1 MSTCEY
7 TFAAPDGNE
16 ITIKGKNAFK
26 AYLANGGLAHLMPSR
41 MKGLTASAAESAIG
55 RLMKDKAGE
64 VTINRPDVGAVSLV
78 YGDEKAGL
86 AHIADRRG
94 TAIMERLPQ
103 LLESGTVYTKPDQ
116 PSRLFIGN
124 DKYEAVLRLDWNG
137 DKKTWL
143 VSAYEKYPN
152 LREDRGA
159 MQSRQDVASS
169 TQGLTPENL
178 VAALN
183 KGAVGSAVRALTDA
197 GVIVLHK
204 NNKTL
209 PGAAKAKKGVQA
221 VTMPDGTIHMVAN
234 MLTTDNAQAVLF
246 HEAFHNGGKA
256 LIGGAAWS
264 DMMGRLGSLYNQSEK
279 STGKAKEF
287 YDKARARVA
296 SAKKQGA
303 VATRMEVEEFAAYA
317 IEEYESAPASIKKWV
332 DDLIGM
338 VKAWA
343 LERFGKQ
350 LGAVTPAQLT
360 ALAKMAVMDA
370 ANERQGM
377 FGEPAY
383 SAVDQINTPAFK
395 NWFSGSKVVDKKGNP
410 IVVYHGTSGD
420 IYEFDGSLSD
430 SQARTGAPKNSF
442 FFSDSPDVAGS
453 YTVAWQGDFSASYN
467 DDANVMPVYLSMKN
481 PLIVDGK
488 KENWRDIQYK
498 GRFYD
503 VNELAAKAQREG
515 YDGLIVKRVQDK
527 GRGDVEND
535 IATTYVVFRP
545 EQIKSAIGNNGDFD
559 ANNPD
564 IRYSVTPEQ
573 GEQAI
578 DEADKA
584 LTEAVAKPDY
594 IGRVVTDVGL
604 SARLI
609 IHPRQIAAIHPEFTP
624 VYRTAISQ
632 METRD
637 KHIAELGRDVA
648 AYDSLPQQ
656 GKENVNK
663 VLELGRLMSQTYTK
677 EELASGLVN
686 TGERTVVSMEDGK
699 PKKAKVK
706 VDALLSGAGEV
717 ITLTKEEID
726 AYTDLRKMFNTALD
740 MMRNQTLT
748 ELGFQGFAQMDGR
761 KPMSIS
767 DGKDGTVILKG
778 DVYTDE
784 EKAELRK
791 AGPDKEA
798 VAKILA
804 KNPILTVIRKF
815 QGAKWNSEEFGYEFT
830 KDQRPAL
837 EKELDSFL
845 KKSAAMQI
853 LDVIDDNTPADVA
866 EEVKNIAKFV
876 SEIEQAKR
884 AGYVPFARY
893 GDYVVTVKEKV
904 ANIKYI
910 EDDSEHLIAQNVPD
924 SFADSM
930 LDLGAE
936 QTPEG
941 WRILT
946 GQKKD
951 VEKLSEKTI
960 YSAKVETGI
969 NEYLAERGA
978 KNVEEIPSVKAA
990 IEKARKEHVGNNPNR
1005 RIVAFKIDNKK
1016 PDAAVKMADVDVLA
1030 EVAGMDNA
1038 TWDVVREKLVSAI
1051 KSQGFR
1057 RHFFHSD
1064 NVPGYTGD
1072 FERSIADYVIGMSGY
1087 LSRRQHMS
1095 RWENSVS
1102 SIKNKP
1108 KLFEY
1113 ASNYRDYVNNP
1124 QEELAMIRQIGFF
1137 SYIAGVAAS
1146 AFANLTQVPF
1156 LTVPTLTQ
1164 VAPLPLVL
1172 KETARAYK
1180 DAFMMLA
1187 RPSRVGLDMFDPNK
1201 APADVR
1207 PAIKDGWDEG
1217 VFVPLES
1224 FDLMMTARQRNVGRR
1239 KLVKGFNQTSQ
1250 VVAIAFTFAE
1260 RLNRLVT
1267 FIAAHRLAE
1276 KRAVQ
1281 MNAEKVLA
1289 GDSLAKA
1296 EILGRNW
1303 NARNFAEWAVDESQ
1317 FRMGKANRP
1326 TTMRGVGSAIMQFK
1340 GFMIQTFE
1348 AWYRMA
1354 ALHGKPGKFAAA
1366 SSIMAL
1372 AAIAGV
1378 WGMPGADDLRKLIEA
1393 LYKQLN
1399 DTDLDLKTEL
1409 RSWIARTSGSNA
1421 LAQIVSKGVT
1431 YPTGLDLTRVG
1442 LGSVVPDSPL
1452 AALGIPFDLLLG
1464 RPKRAFEKG
1473 STGDYMGAAGEMS
1486 PNFIK
1491 HWLTAG
1497 GWAMDG
1503 VRDKRGNVILTK
1515 DQLKNSDLAMKALGF
1530 QPSVVTDIRDYEYAQ
1545 RRAETAIDG
1554 LKRSYVAKIAR
1565 TMAQMESEKDPG
1577 KLKDL
1582 DTKLTKIYE
1591 DIDKHNQ
1598 SARDDQIIKLSNR
1611 AIKQRLT
1618 RELDGVKSTWGKE
1631 RKAARGSANDLRGV
1645 FNLSED
1651 DD

>member
-41 MKGLTASAAESAIG
+41 MKGLTASAAETAIG
-55 RLMKDKAGE
+55 RLMKDQAGE

-78 YGDEKAGL
+78 YGDDKAGL
-86 AHIADRRG
+86 RHIADRRG
-94 TAIMERLPQ
+94 TSIMERLPQ

-124 DKYEAVLRLDWNG
+124 DRDEAVLRLDWNG

-178 VAALN
+178 SAALN

-279 STGKAKEF
+279 STGKAREF

-303 VATRMEVEEFAAYA
+303 VATRMEVEEFGAYA
-317 IEEYESAPASIKKWV
+317 IEEYASAPPSVRKWV
-332 DDLIGM
+332 DDLIGA
-338 VKAWA
+338 VKAWM
-343 LERFGKQ
+343 LSRFGKQ

-370 ANERQGM
+370 VQERQGT
-377 FGEPAY
+377 FTDPAY
-383 SAVDQINTPAFK
+383 SSTLQINTPEFK
-395 NWFSGSKVVDKKGNP
+395 RWFGKSKVVDANGNP
-410 IVVYHGTSGD
+410 LVVYHGTTRGLFSVFGLHERSRSNGFVFTSDKNLALTYSGQNNSA
-420 IYEFDGSLSD
+420 EPGSKSTKHGYY
-430 SQARTGAPKNSF
+430 Q
-442 FFSDSPDVAGS
+442 
-453 YTVAWQGDFSASYN
+453 
-467 DDANVMPVYLSMKN
+467 VYLSLEN
-481 PLIVDGK
+481 PKIVDWQGSHYS
-488 KENWRDIQYK
+488 ENGGTDAAIQ
-498 GRFYD
+498 
-503 VNELAAKAQREG
+503 LARNEG
-515 YDGLIVKRVQDK
+515 YDGIIIKNVDDAGMYK
-527 GRGDVEND
+527 GMLVNRGEIPESTAIGNL
-535 IATTYVVFRP
+535 YVAFNP

-559 ANNPD
+559 PTNPD

-573 GEQAI
+573 GEEAI
-578 DEADKA
+578 DAANKDLK
-584 LTEAVAKPDY
+584 EAVAKPDY

-604 SARLI
+604 AARLM

-637 KHIAELGRDVA
+637 KKIAELGRDVA
-648 AYDSLPQQ
+648 AYDSLPQES
-656 GKENVNK
+656 KENVNK
-663 VLELGRLMSQTYTK
+663 ILELGRLMSVTYTPA
-677 EELASGLVN
+677 ELAGGVVN
-686 TGERTVVSMEDGK
+686 TGERSVVTMVDGK
-699 PKKAKVK
+699 PKKAKVP
-706 VDALLSGAGEV
+706 VTALLSGAGEV

-726 AYTDLRKMFNTALD
+726 AYKDLRSMFNNALD
-740 MMRNQTLT
+740 MMRNQALT

-761 KPMSIS
+761 KPLMIVDGE
-767 DGKDGTVILKG
+767 DGKIILKG
-778 DVYTDE
+778 DVYTDQ
-784 EKAELRK
+784 EKADLRE
-791 AGPDKEA
+791 AGADKQRVRE
-798 VAKILA
+798 ILA
-804 KNPILTVIRKF
+804 KNPILAVMRTF
-815 QGAKWNSEEFGYEFT
+815 PGGKWNPEQFGYEFNA
-830 KDQRPAL
+830 DQRDELQTA
-837 EKELDSFL
+837 LDSYL
-845 KKSAAMQI
+845 KKSAAQQI
-853 LDVIDDNTPADVA
+853 LEAIDDQMPDDVA
-866 EEVKNIAKFV
+866 EEVRNIAKFV

-884 AGYVPFARY
+884 GGYIPFARY

-904 ANIKYI
+904 ANINYI
-910 EDDSEHLIAQNVPD
+910 EDDKEHLIAQNVPD

-936 QTPEG
+936 QTDEG

-951 VEKLSEKTI
+951 VEKLTEKTI

-969 NEYLAERGA
+969 NELLAERKA
-978 KNVEEIPSVKAA
+978 QNVEDIPSVKAA
-990 IEKARKEHVGNNPNR
+990 IEKARKEYVGNNPNR
-1005 RIVAFKIDNKK
+1005 RIVSFKIDNKK
-1016 PDAAVKMADVDVLA
+1016 PDAGVKMSDVDVLA

-1087 LSRRQHMS
+1087 LSRREHMG

-1180 DAFMMLA
+1180 DAFMMMA
-1187 RPSRVGLDMFDPNK
+1187 RPSRVGLDMFDPRK

-1207 PAIKDGWDEG
+1207 PAIMDAWDEG

-1267 FIAAHRLAE
+1267 FIAASRLAQ

-1281 MNAEKVLA
+1281 MNANKVLA

-1296 EILGRNW
+1296 EILGKNW
-1303 NARNFAEWAVDESQ
+1303 TPRSFAEWAVDESQ

-1354 ALHGKPGKFAAA
+1354 ALHGKPGKYAAA
-1366 SSIMAL
+1366 ASIMAL
-1372 AAIAGV
+1372 YAIAGM
-1378 WGMPGADDLRKLIEA
+1378 WGLPGADDLRKLIEA

-1421 LAQIVSKGVT
+1421 LAQITSKGLT
-1431 YPTGLDLTRVG
+1431 YPLGLDLTRVG

-1503 VRDKRGNVILTK
+1503 VRDKRGNLILTK

-1530 QPSVVTDIRDYEYAQ
+1530 QPSIVTDVRDYEYAQ

-1554 LKRSYVAKIAR
+1554 LKRSYTAKIAR
-1565 TMAQMESEKDPG
+1565 TMAQMESEKDPA
-1577 KLKDL
+1577 KLKEL

-1591 DIDKHNQ
+1591 DIDKHNE

-1611 AIKQRLT
+1611 AIKQRLI

-1631 RKAARGSANDLRGV
+1631 RKQSRGSAQDLRGT
-1645 FNLSED
+1645 FGLSED

>member
-41 MKGLTASAAESAIG
+41 MKGLTASAAETAIG
-55 RLMKDKAGE
+55 RLMKDQAGE

-78 YGDEKAGL
+78 YGDDKAGL
-86 AHIADRRG
+86 RHIADRRG
-94 TAIMERLPQ
+94 TSIMERLPQ

-124 DKYEAVLRLDWNG
+124 DRDEAVLRLDWNG

-169 TQGLTPENL
+169 AQGLNPESL
-178 VAALN
+178 AAALN

-209 PGAAKAKKGVQA
+209 PGAAKSKRGVQA

-234 MLTTDNAQAVLF
+234 VLSSDNAQAVLF

-279 STGKAKEF
+279 STGKAREF
-287 YDKARARVA
+287 FDKARARVA
-296 SAKKQGA
+296 SGKKQGA

-317 IEEYESAPASIKKWV
+317 IEEYASAPASIKKWV

-383 SAVDQINTPAFK
+383 SATEQTNAPEFNKFFGDSKAVDAAITQSPQNSEWDRFTYK
-395 NWFSGSKVVDKKGNP
+395 GVTVDF
-410 IVVYHGTSGD
+410 
-420 IYEFDGSLSD
+420 E
-430 SQARTGAPKNSF
+430 
-442 FFSDSPDVAGS
+442 
-453 YTVAWQGDFSASYN
+453 QGDNGISVFDIMSTARRSGEAR
-467 DDANVMPVYLSMKN
+467 DAMRILKNRFGNVRAEG
-481 PLIVDGK
+481 IVEEWKEAVGFWQQMLNEGVIDEGVQLDGK
-488 KENWRDIQYK
+488 K
-498 GRFYD
+498 
-503 VNELAAKAQREG
+503 L
-515 YDGLIVKRVQDK
+515 
-527 GRGDVEND
+527 
-535 IATTYVVFRP
+535 
-545 EQIKSAIGNNGDFD
+545 IKSAI
-559 ANNPD
+559 ANSD

-609 IHPRQIAAIHPEFTP
+609 VHPRQIAAIHPEFTP

-767 DGKDGTVILKG
+767 DGKEGTVILKG

-815 QGAKWNSEEFGYEFT
+815 EGAKWNSEEFGYEFT

-904 ANIKYI
+904 ANVKYI

-941 WRILT
+941 WRIET
-946 GQKKD
+946 AQKKD
-951 VEKLSEKTI
+951 VEKLTEKTI

-969 NEYLAERGA
+969 NEFLAERGA

-1102 SIKNKP
+1102 SIKGKP

-1289 GDSLAKA
+1289 GDSLARA

-1340 GFMIQTFE
+1340 GFMLQTFE

-1393 LYKQLN
+1393 LYKQLT

-1421 LAQIVSKGVT
+1421 LAQITSKGLT
-1431 YPTGLDLTRVG
+1431 YPLGLDLTRVG

-1452 AALGIPFDLLLG
+1452 AMLGIPFDLMIG
-1464 RPKRAFEKG
+1464 RPKRAFEK
-1473 STGDYMGAAGEMS
+1473 SSSGDNLGAVAEMT
-1486 PNFIK
+1486 PNFMK
-1491 HWLTAG
+1491 HWLVAG

-1503 VRDKRGNVILTK
+1503 VRDKRGNLILTK
-1515 DQLKNSDLAMKALGF
+1515 DQLSNSDIAMKAAGF
-1530 QPSVVTDIRDYEYAQ
+1530 QPSIVTDIRDYEYAQ

-1554 LKRSYVAKIAR
+1554 LKRSYTAKIAR
-1565 TMAQMESEKDPG
+1565 TMAQMEGEKDAG
-1577 KLKDL
+1577 KLKEL
-1582 DTKLTKIYE
+1582 DQKLTKIYQ
-1591 DIDKHNQ
+1591 DIDEHNQ
-1598 SARDDQIIKLSNR
+1598 KAKSDEQIIKISNR
-1611 AIKQRLT
+1611 AIKTRLL
-1618 RELDGVKSTWGKE
+1618 RELDGVKSTWGRE
-1631 RKAARGSANDLRGV
+1631 RKAARGSANDLRGT
-1645 FNLSED
+1645 FGLSQD